1 MLDTRKTLL
10 SAMIVIASGA
20 SLNAMAHT
28 GIQLGVTAS
37 ATTGSTS
44 TTYNN
49 IVIGHGC
56 EDEKGKKRPVIAQSI
71 VFPTVNPDIFEG
83 SSTEASNLTISDIFS
98 SGQANV
104 GIQLIQSK
112 DVFDKLAEKY
122 DSNGNVIGFINT
134 KGNLDVNLHG
144 LVPFRT
150 GAITFKSN
158 TTGSAGGSCVSKVN
172 IKVGIADICNM
183 SFSRKDGP
191 KVGDANLWIPRNTP
205 KFSNSKL
212 DGIGS
217 PATLSISNPAC
228 TTNGFEVTIS
238 PSDEDI
244 DANLPFKGWGK

>member
-1 MLDTRKTLL
+1 MLDTKKTLL
-10 SAMIVIASGA
+10 SAMVLIAASA
-20 SLNAMAHT
+20 SLEALAHT
-28 GIQLGVTAS
+28 GIQLPVNAS

-71 VFPTVNPDIFEG
+71 LFPTVNPDIFEG
-83 SSTEASNLTISDIFS
+83 STPSELKISDIFNVES
-98 SGQANV
+98 LANA
-104 GIQLIQSK
+104 GINLIQSK
-112 DVFDKLAEKY
+112 DVFDKQAEKL
-122 DSNGNVIGFINT
+122 SNNNVIGFVNT
-134 KGNLDVNLHG
+134 NGNLDVNLHG

-150 GAITFKSN
+150 GAITFKS
-158 TTGSAGGSCVSKVN
+158 TTPGTTGSCVSKVS

-183 SFSRKDGP
+183 SFSKKDGP
-191 KVGDANLWIPRNTP
+191 KPGDANLWIPKNTT

-217 PATLSISNPAC
+217 PATLTITNPSC
-228 TTNGFEVTIS
+228 TTNGFEVTVS

-244 DANLPFKGWGK
+244 DENLPFKGWGK